1 MAEEDPVKRKNY
13 EGLGDYYN
21 DQFWGLVRT
30 SAFAVAWL
38 VAIFTAIAAD
48 SKENK
53 LSEFKRDYD
62 NNLSSIAFLQLGG
75 FLGDLAVHGLKLL
88 GGKSTL
94 LGKSVLLDLL
104 REGLIVGT
112 ACLGLIGFVA
122 GMVRLDGKH
131 AASMEHQTDFLTAVA
146 TYSYLA
152 SAILAGSRAMNM
164 DLSKQSELRKQAIV
178 NSSVGQRYNKVP
190 QVEAHNFY

>member
-1 MAEEDPVKRKNY
+1 MAEEDPRKEY
-13 EGLGDYYN
+13 EGLGDYSST
-21 DQFWGLVRT
+21 QFWGLVRT
-30 SAFAVAWL
+30 GAFAVAWL
-38 VAIFTAIAAD
+38 VAILTAIGAD

-53 LSEFKRDYD
+53 LSEFKADYD
-62 NNLSSIAFLQLGG
+62 NDLSSLAFLQLGG
-75 FLGDLAVHGLKLL
+75 FLGDLLLHAVNLL
-88 GGKSTL
+88 GWRY
-94 LGKSVLLDLL
+94 VVLDLL
-104 REGLIVGT
+104 REGLIIGT

-122 GMVRLDGKH
+122 GMVKLGGKH

-164 DLSKQSELRKQAIV
+164 DLSKQSELRKNAIV

>member
-1 MAEEDPVKRKNY
+1 MGDVEDPVKRKNY
-13 EGLGDYYN
+13 EGLGDYY
-21 DQFWGLVRT
+21 DTQFWGLVRT
-30 SAFAVAWL
+30 GAFAVAWL
-38 VAIFTAIAAD
+38 VAILTAIGAD

-53 LSEFKRDYD
+53 LSEFKADYD
-62 NNLSSIAFLQLGG
+62 NNLSSLAFLQLGG

-88 GGKSTL
+88 G
-94 LGKSVLLDLL
+94 GKSVLLDLL

-122 GMVRLDGKH
+122 GMVKLDGKH
-131 AASMEHQTDFLTAVA
+131 AASMEHQTAFLTAVA

-164 DLSKQSELRKQAIV
+164 DLRKQSELRKQAIV